1 MAAHEANDLLE
12 VRHCGDLSPADV
24 VGDAAKLHGWLVSDA
39 HVAERAVASIEE
51 LHERHRSVKA
61 SDFRPPCNYG
71 SVIANL

>member
-1 MAAHEANDLLE
+1 
-12 VRHCGDLSPADV
+12 
-24 VGDAAKLHGWLVSDA
+24 
-39 HVAERAVASIEE
+39 VAERAVASIEE